1 MCSVARN
8 LVGWRTDG
16 CYGNKKMTGHLIK
29 VLSDIVNTNGR
40 PPVAPHDDVRQR
52 RVGAESGAACRSW
65 RQPGVRAEVGGSYD
79 LSTCPAQSGV
89 WEVEAATPRQA
100 RLRAAHRERSRL
112 FPPPADP
119 GASLWTRRLFPVT
132 CGDGHAAVPSTARD
146 PSVEGQT
153 DTPLPS
159 SWFRCRVPA
168 PRFPGWGE
176 VRHTGTHRRPRPGCG
191 KGRGKGCRKGGTHQ
205 ACAGRPLKPQ
215 TAPGLPPHPSR
226 SPWLF
231 EVF

>member
-1 MCSVARN
+1 
-8 LVGWRTDG
+8 
-16 CYGNKKMTGHLIK
+16 MTGHLIK

-40 PPVAPHDDVRQR
+40 PPVAPYDDVRQC

-65 RQPGVRAEVGGSYD
+65 WRAEVGGPMTSPRVRPKVASGRGRLQPPGRRGSEQPIGSIAGSSHPLLTLGLLCGLGVCFQSPVVTATL
-79 LSTCPAQSGV
+79 LSPQ
-89 WEVEAATPRQA
+89 Q
-100 RLRAAHRERSRL
+100 RAH
-112 FPPPADP
+112 
-119 GASLWTRRLFPVT
+119 
-132 CGDGHAAVPSTARD
+132 D

-168 PRFPGWGE
+168 PQFPGWGE
-176 VRHTGTHRRPRPGCG
+176 VRHAGTHRRPRPGCG

>member
-1 MCSVARN
+1 
-8 LVGWRTDG
+8 
-16 CYGNKKMTGHLIK
+16 MTGHLIK
-29 VLSDIVNTNGR
+29 VLSDIANPNGR

-52 RVGAESGAACRSW
+52 RVGAESGAACRPW
-65 RQPGVRAEVGGSYD
+65 RQPGVRAEVGGPMTS
-79 LSTCPAQSGV
+79 PRVRPKVASGRRRLQP
-89 WEVEAATPRQA
+89 PRRA

-132 CGDGHAAVPSTARD
+132 CSDGHAAVPSTARD

-176 VRHTGTHRRPRPGCG
+176 VRHTGPHRRPRPGCG
-191 KGRGKGCRKGGTHQ
+191 KGRGKGCSKGGTHQ

-215 TAPGLPPHPSR
+215 TAPGLPPHPSH